1 MVLSWQEE
9 KIPRMVGEY
18 CIERRIGAGGMG
30 VVFLAVSPSGR
41 QVAVKAIR
49 GEFADDA
56 DYRARFRQEI
66 EAARQVS
73 GAFTASVVGAD
84 PDADPPWMATQY
96 LNAPTLSDRVR
107 KDGVLDENAVWQLGR
122 GLAEALRDIHRVGL
136 VHRDL
141 KPSNVLLTEDGPR
154 VIDFGIARVLNA
166 EPVTRT
172 GKILG
177 SVSFMA
183 PEQVS
188 TPREVGVAADVFA
201 LGGVLTFAAT
211 GRGPFDGGTGAPPIA
226 VAMKIVHDNPDL
238 ADLPSA
244 LCSIVDKCLSKNPA
258 SRPSPTELL
267 DLLRQEGEFKEKRKR
282 LLRSANS
289 SRPPRPARFYLSATA
304 ATIAVSAV
312 VIAVTYA
319 GGIEKDGKTDTPTAQ
334 ASPTTANPAVEKAA
348 ALRPKGWAVWE
359 KPTTALARETGE
371 PPSCGGTA
379 GALVCAEAGGVV
391 ERIDVASGQTM
402 WSKQYD
408 AENSPV
414 GSVAGF
420 AGKLVV
426 VSDINGENL
435 TGLDME
441 TGDQAWS
448 ARTAGTSSLVMQ
460 KSTVAMF
467 HPTGNGTI
475 IDLRDLRTGKRVK
488 SRNLAPGEWH
498 QIVDG
503 GEEVLYLLTY
513 AEDEGFIKSLSALDS
528 ATLQTTKV
536 LATFDKDPGSLV
548 AADGNSVSFLL
559 AGRNLTRVTTSDG
572 TVTLLP
578 LKEAF
583 EGATQAQDN
592 TLYIS
597 RADGTLTSYD
607 LQTGRHSWTTE
618 TGGESPA
625 RPVVAD
631 GRLYSLASDGRIA
644 SLDAK
649 TGKIIWRSAARRN
662 ANRPIYG
669 NPGSHPEPVVLNGVV
684 YTGATTGSIF
694 AVAPPE

>member
-1 MVLSWQEE
+1 MSWQGE

-18 CIERRIGAGGMG
+18 RIERRIGAGGMG

-41 QVAVKAIR
+41 QVALKAIR
-49 GEFADDA
+49 GEFAEDA

-96 LNAPTLSDRVR
+96 LDAPTLSDRVR
-107 KDGVLDENAVWQLGR
+107 KDGVLDEKTVWQLGR

-211 GRGPFDGGTGAPPIA
+211 GRGPFDGDAGTPPIA

-238 ADLPSA
+238 TDLPSI
-244 LCSIVDKCLSKNPA
+244 LRSIIEKCLSKNPA
-258 SRPSPTELL
+258 NRPSPAELL
-267 DLLRQEGEFKEKRKR
+267 DLLRQEGEFEENKKRILRKE
-282 LLRSANS
+282 NS
-289 SRPPRPARFYLSATA
+289 SRLPRPARFYLSVTA
-304 ATIAVSAV
+304 AVIAASAAA
-312 VIAVTYA
+312 IAVTHM
-319 GGIEKDGKTDTPTAQ
+319 GGIGKDGKTGTSTTQ
-334 ASPTTANPAVEKAA
+334 ASPTATNLGVEKVA

-359 KPTTALARETGE
+359 KPATALARETSE
-371 PPSCGGTA
+371 PPSCGGIA
-379 GALVCAEAGGVV
+379 GALVCAEAGGVI
-391 ERIDVASGQTM
+391 ERIDVASGRTM
-402 WSKQYD
+402 WSKKYD
-408 AENSPV
+408 AENSPT

-420 AGKLVV
+420 TGKMVV

-441 TGDQAWS
+441 TGERTWS
-448 ARTAGTSSLVMQ
+448 VRTAGTSSRVMQ
-460 KSTVAMF
+460 KSTVAAF
-467 HPTGNGTI
+467 RPNVNGSI
-475 IDLRDLRTGKRVK
+475 IDLRDLRTGRVVK
-488 SRNLAPGEWH
+488 SRSLASGEWH

-503 GEEVLYLLTY
+503 GEGVLYLLTY
-513 AEDEGFIKSLSALDS
+513 AEDEGFIKSLAALDS

-559 AGRNLTRVTTSDG
+559 AGRSLTRVTKSDG

-578 LKEAF
+578 LKEAP

-597 RADGTLTSYD
+597 RADGTLASYD
-607 LQTGRHSWTTE
+607 LQTGRHGWTAE

-631 GRLYSLASDGRIA
+631 GRLYSLASDGRIVC
-644 SLDAK
+644 LDAE

-662 ANRPIYG
+662 ASRPIYG
-669 NPGSHPEPVVLNGVV
+669 TPGSHPEPVVLNGVV
-684 YTGATTGSIF
+684 YIGATTGSIF